1 MPPAPSSGPSSRY
14 LPGALPRKTASG
26 DEAVSFGLVR
36 SLALAAMALTV
47 ILSVVV
53 AIYLGSYAGRT
64 VSKKNHNFAA
74 LLADN
79 LNNQIYRRFTLPT
92 ISIFGRIALR
102 NPEQYKQLDTIIQ
115 SIIQGLHVDDVRIY
129 SHDHTIAYSTNP
141 EELGSKEF
149 AGPSVDRAATSD
161 GALFEMMEEIPYWQA
176 FFKLSLEAE
185 TFRMRTTYPLRIEN
199 RLSSSGA
206 EGPVMGVLEFSQDV
220 TQDVK
225 STIRFQQLVLAVTLL
240 SSGMLL
246 FILLLLVRRAE
257 RALAARMAEEQ
268 RLQAELHQHEK
279 LAGMGRVV
287 ASIAHEIR
295 NPLGII
301 SSSAELLLKR
311 SDAASPGTAKILQ
324 AIYDE
329 ARRLSRTVSDF
340 LDYARPRLPKQEL
353 ADVSSVLGQALAFLG
368 PELTQR
374 EIGVVRAGEL
384 DAPLWVLGDK
394 DLLYRAFYN
403 IMGNAIQAM
412 GHAGTITVTLSRIP
426 GPEPEVELLFHDSG
440 PGFPPEAM
448 EQLLDPFFTTK
459 DDGTGLGLPI
469 VNTIITSHS
478 GSLSLANAPG
488 GGAEVRVRLPGV
500 APGEGAPQS
509 AGKDQ

>member
-1 MPPAPSSGPSSRY
+1 MPGDGGASGT
-14 LPGALPRKTASG
+14 GATSG

-36 SLALAAMALTV
+36 SLAVATMALTV
-47 ILSVVV
+47 IISIVV
-53 AIYLGSYAGRT
+53 AIYLGNHAGKT
-64 VSKKNHNFAA
+64 VTKKNQNFAS

-79 LNNQIYRRFTLPT
+79 LNNQIYRRFSLPT

-102 NPEQYKQLDTIIQ
+102 NPEQYKQLDSIIQ
-115 SIIQGLHVDDVRIY
+115 SIILGLHVEDVRIY
-129 SHDHTIAYSTNP
+129 SHDHTIAYSTNRDEP
-141 EELGSKEF
+141 GSQELP
-149 AGPSVDRAATSD
+149 GPLIDRAAASE
-161 GALFEMMEEIPYWQA
+161 GPIFEMIERIPYWRA
-176 FFKLSLEAE
+176 FFHLSLEPE
-185 TFRMRTTYPLRIEN
+185 TFKMRTTYPLRIEN
-199 RLSSSGA
+199 RLSSSGE
-206 EGPVMGVLEFSQDV
+206 EGPMMGVLEFSQDV

-257 RALAARMAEEQ
+257 RALAARMAEQQ

-301 SSSAELLLKR
+301 SSSAELLIKR
-311 SDAASPGTAKILQ
+311 SDTNNPGSQKILQ

-340 LDYARPRLPKQEL
+340 LDYARPRVPRQEVVD
-353 ADVSSVLGQALAFLG
+353 AGQLLEQAIVFLG
-368 PELTQR
+368 PELAQR
-374 EIGVVRAGEL
+374 EIGVVRAGVL
-384 DAPLWVLGDK
+384 DAPLWVVGDK

-403 IMGNAIQAM
+403 IMINAVQAM
-412 GHAGTITVTLSRIP
+412 GNAGSITVTLSQTGDSDP
-426 GPEPEVELLFHDSG
+426 GVNLVFHDSG
-440 PGFPPEAM
+440 PGFLPENI
-448 EQLLDPFFTTK
+448 EKILDPFFTTK

-469 VNTIITSHS
+469 VRTIITSHG
-478 GSLSLANAPG
+478 GSLCLANAAG
-488 GGAEVRVRLPGV
+488 GGAEVSVSLPG
-500 APGEGAPQS
+500 AKSGDSTPPTLS
-509 AGKDQ
+509 RRKI